1 MCRRAFIIA
10 LAAAAAWP
18 RLARAQQMPV
28 IGYLNGA
35 PAAGWEVYVSAFL
48 RGLAETGY
56 AEGKNLRIEYRW
68 ADNQYD
74 RLPGLAADLVQRDVA
89 VIFSDGGTVT
99 ALTAQKATNTIPV
112 VFMTGGDPVKAGLI
126 PSLNRPGGNLTGV
139 TIITD
144 LVIIKRLELLRE
156 LLPRANSFGLLLNP
170 GNPNAAERSADVRAA
185 AAATAM
191 SKRCSRRWR
200 SSGSVGS
207 SCRPIR
213 SFSAGVIGSRNSRC
227 GMLSRRSMK
236 TAAMP
241 RPAVSSAMAQIASNR
256 AASPASIPVAF
267 SKARSRPTCRC
278 NSRPS
283 SSS

>member
-1 MCRRAFIIA
+1 MRSAAPQTRDPGARGERVAPGSRLSRA
-10 LAAAAAWP
+10 
-18 RLARAQQMPV
+18 
-28 IGYLNGA
+28 
-35 PAAGWEVYVSAFL
+35 

-185 AAATAM
+185 
-191 SKRCSRRWR
+191 
-200 SSGSVGS
+200 
-207 SCRPIR
+207 
-213 SFSAGVIGSRNSRC
+213 
-227 GMLSRRSMK
+227 
-236 TAAMP
+236 
-241 RPAVSSAMAQIASNR
+241 
-256 AASPASIPVAF
+256 
-267 SKARSRPTCRC
+267 
-278 NSRPS
+278 
-283 SSS
+283 